1 MSKSICR
8 SKIFYSY
15 IKNYKKG
22 KSVNLAKGNDTK
34 AKIYRNKNQTIIRRG
49 DIMKKSK
56 KNAYNKKRK
65 KGEKIFRD
73 FNMVGTSEV
82 TNTETSKSN
91 QKMVK
96 RNFI

>member
-1 MSKSICR
+1 
-8 SKIFYSY
+8 
-15 IKNYKKG
+15 
-22 KSVNLAKGNDTK
+22 
-34 AKIYRNKNQTIIRRG
+34 
-49 DIMKKSK
+49 MKKSK